1 MAEEI
6 PNNFDARLIQEFNE
20 QNFSFVDSREIVS
33 NYSGSEQQIQNYK
46 RKTFND
52 KIFNNFIV
60 QNYGSFENYLRAK
73 QINEASTIFDPRT
86 DYRVDVKI
94 VTKDQMLVSDHI
106 SVDEIIM
113 ELLSGVCTLFFLKK
127 DGSSRRLTG
136 TLESSYMPSSEN
148 DSRSSFFSP
157 MAGNRIGVWDI
168 NEQSWKSFY
177 ISNLIKFIRDDT
189 VGTE

>member
-106 SVDEIIM
+106 SVDEVIM
-113 ELLSGVCTLFFLKK
+113 ELLSGVCTLFFIKK

-148 DSRSSFFSP
+148 NSRSSFFSP